1 MEKTQFFSR
10 DDRSAGI
17 RNSRFVRSSKPW
29 PWSIKLEGSRRLG
42 ARKVSLIYID
52 PADAKIPADVLVYGR
67 NGVRVMPADGSQ
79 HELGIIIETTAKTEE
94 AAVLLASVL
103 THYLIHYGYPGRKAT
118 AGNIAYPLSP
128 NLVSFR
134 REDGLDG
141 AIVPSGTRDPVFF
154 ENYAKIKA
162 AVIKLVENEFPNA
175 LADASYTITDADASN
190 PAVLLR
196 TVDRDPKQ
204 LSETHARE
212 IERISRLAKPKAS
225 SRLSLDAPDA
235 YAWSLY
241 HLLQDEDVIKN
252 VMFPIT
258 YYRANGS
265 AWADE
270 GSARPRYYD
279 IGETGYIGN
288 LDDRTLSLI
297 ADVQPGCEPLGTHRL
312 LDMAVV
318 IRSKDAGI
326 NRLPFDI
333 IFTSGEN
340 YEAALRSNVFSKNN
354 VAKILARVV
363 GAFFVDTC
371 NAIKISIDRLNISAS
386 VDERDVFGAQQQAAI
401 EGLSIPIYAV
411 ALAEASSF

>member
-1 MEKTQFFSR
+1 
-10 DDRSAGI
+10 
-17 RNSRFVRSSKPW
+17 
-29 PWSIKLEGSRRLG
+29 
-42 ARKVSLIYID
+42 
-52 PADAKIPADVLVYGR
+52 
-67 NGVRVMPADGSQ
+67 
-79 HELGIIIETTAKTEE
+79 
-94 AAVLLASVL
+94 
-103 THYLIHYGYPGRKAT
+103 
-118 AGNIAYPLSP
+118 
-128 NLVSFR
+128 
-134 REDGLDG
+134 
-141 AIVPSGTRDPVFF
+141 
-154 ENYAKIKA
+154 
-162 AVIKLVENEFPNA
+162 
-175 LADASYTITDADASN
+175 
-190 PAVLLR
+190 
-196 TVDRDPKQ
+196 
-204 LSETHARE
+204 
-212 IERISRLAKPKAS
+212 
-225 SRLSLDAPDA
+225 
-235 YAWSLY
+235 
-241 HLLQDEDVIKN
+241 VIKN

-297 ADVQPGCEPLGTHRL
+297 ADVQPGREPLGTLRL
-312 LDMAVV
+312 LDTAVV

-326 NRLPFDI
+326 NRLTFDI

-354 VAKILARVV
+354 VAKILALPVDRVV

-386 VDERDVFGAQQQAAI
+386 VGERDVFGAQQQAAI